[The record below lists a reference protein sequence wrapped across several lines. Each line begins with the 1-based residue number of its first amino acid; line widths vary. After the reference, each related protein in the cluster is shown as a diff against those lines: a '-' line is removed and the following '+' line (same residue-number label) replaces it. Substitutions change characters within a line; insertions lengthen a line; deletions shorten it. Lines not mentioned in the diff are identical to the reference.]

1 MKIPWL
7 AFVLSLGGLGLAH
20 PGGPTRAIR
29 ARDAADVLDA
39 IGQVQT
45 RLSALDNAIVDFRAT
60 VTTALTF
67 LTVYTVLNR
76 ARGDE
81 FCHFVRAHLHTT
93 SHVPWSCLCL
103 ALLRIRKHT
112 FCLLTDRKPH
122 LSTVTSTGLLS
133 SADLGTIIRALGNL
147 TEKVTQ
153 TQDNANTQVSSMR
166 SPTPQS
172 HIYVYI
178 YMVRVRKC
186 RQDMG

>member
-45 RLSALDNAIVDFRAT
+45 RLSALDNAIVNFRAT

-76 ARGDE
+76 E
-81 FCHFVRAHLHTT
+81 
-93 SHVPWSCLCL
+93 
-103 ALLRIRKHT
+103 I
-112 FCLLTDRKPH
+112 
-122 LSTVTSTGLLS
+122 S
-133 SADLGTIIRALGNL
+133 SATSSVPTYIPHHTSLGH
-147 TEKVTQ
+147 V
-153 TQDNANTQVSSMR
+153 
-166 SPTPQS
+166 
-172 HIYVYI
+172 YVWI
-178 YMVRVRKC
+178 C
-186 RQDMG
+186 